1 MNNDRNLLH
10 DYELIVLGGGLAG
23 LTAALE
29 AAAQGFKTALV
40 ERGSLGGSYVNTTA
54 IPGQIFHKA
63 ATSLWD
69 LTYLQDKGIHVSGV
83 TVDIA
88 ELQNHIARQ
97 SDKIAAYYEELL
109 EDACVDVYYGL
120 GRAFRDHTLQVED
133 FEGNAHIL
141 GYERLIVATG
151 SVPQMP
157 KIYQT
162 LKGVLT
168 AEDVLSMERIPRE
181 AVIIGSGKEACEIAT
196 ILSSFGTGTT
206 LICNGS
212 KLLPGADGE
221 CEVLIHNGLVDK
233 GVNILYETVVESV
246 YKDSAGNY
254 HIEMVKDDDLLAISS
269 GEMILALG
277 RRANTAGLEGLNLAM
292 DGPWLE
298 VDETLGT
305 SLENVLAVGDVTGR
319 SESTVAAR
327 LMATTAVANLSAE
340 DKEVLDFTGLPI
352 CVATIPE
359 MASVG
364 LTEEAARMELDEV
377 SVGRY
382 ALTGNFK
389 ALSEGC
395 GEGCIKIVSEP
406 TYGEL
411 LGVHVVGCGAQEL
424 ISTAQAV
431 MALEGTVDTLAEL
444 AYHTPSV
451 GEGFPTAID
460 NMKNENEGS

>member
-1 MNNDRNLLH
+1 MNDNRNLLH
-10 DYELIVLGGGLAG
+10 DYELVVLGGGLAG

-29 AAAQGFKTALV
+29 AAAQGLKTALV
-40 ERGSLGGSYVNTTA
+40 ERGSLGGSYVNTTV
-54 IPGQIFHKA
+54 IPGQFFHKA
-63 ATSLWD
+63 AASLWD
-69 LTYLQDKGIHVSGV
+69 LTYLQDKGIHVGGV

-88 ELQNHIARQ
+88 ELQDHIARQ

-120 GRAFRDHTLQVED
+120 GRAFRDRTLQVEGFD
-133 FEGNAHIL
+133 GSAHIL
-141 GYERLIVATG
+141 GYDRLIVATG
-151 SVPQMP
+151 STPQVP
-157 KIYQT
+157 KIYQS

-168 AEDVLSMERIPRE
+168 VEDVLSMERIPRE

-206 LICNGS
+206 LICNES

-254 HIEMVKDDDLLAISS
+254 HIEMVKDNDLLAISS

-277 RRANTAGLEGLNLAM
+277 RRANTTGLEGLNLTM
-292 DGPWLE
+292 DGPWVE
-298 VDETLGT
+298 VDEGLGT
-305 SLENVLAVGDVTGR
+305 SLEKVLAIGDVTGR
-319 SESTVAAR
+319 SESATAAH
-327 LMATTAVANLSAE
+327 LMARAAAENLTAE
-340 DKEVLDFTGLPI
+340 DKQTVDFAGLPI

-364 LTEEAARMELDEV
+364 LTEEAARAELDEV

-395 GEGCIKIVSEP
+395 GEGCIKVISEP
-406 TYGEL
+406 EYGEI
-411 LGVHVVGCGAQEL
+411 LGVHIVGCGAQEL

-431 MALEGTVDTLAEL
+431 MALEGTVDTLATL
-444 AYHTPSV
+444 AYPTPSV
-451 GEGFPTAID
+451 GEGLRTAIL
-460 NMKNENEGS
+460 NMKHED